1 MLDDGFKRLDELAQS
16 RSLEGLEASVWA
28 GIEASALQSR
38 ISKAVAAW
46 QSAVLAVALVSSI
59 GMGAH
64 TATQLP
70 DGTLGVF
77 SPHGSLSPATLLGG
91 H

>member
-1 MLDDGFKRLDELAQS
+1 MLDEGFKQLDRQAES

-28 GIEASALQSR
+28 GIEAKASQSR
-38 ISKAVAAW
+38 TSKTIAAW
-46 QSAVLAVALVSSI
+46 QSGVLALALASSI
-59 GMGAH
+59 AMGAH
-64 TATQLP
+64 AATNLP

>member
-70 DGTLGVF
+70 DGTLVVF

>member
-59 GMGAH
+59 GMVAH